1 MMALWHYHSATM
13 TIPSVRKSCFK
24 LPLYCWSA
32 KSVSAAVVAEG
43 YAKLEERLLDLVCVC
58 VCVCVRAE
66 CETVST
72 AKSFSTVA
80 HPKNQY

>member
-32 KSVSAAVVAEG
+32 KSVSAAVVTEG
-43 YAKLEERLLDLVCVC
+43 HAKLEERLLDLVCVC
-58 VCVCVRAE
+58 VRGE